1 MAYDFRSEGIRTQR
15 LIASGTDTNDIG
27 LLIYSS
33 SNAADGESGMR
44 GARSAGLTS
53 RLTTVG
59 KDVWMYVDGVPSNDP
74 RFVTSWK
81 RDQRDQQKVVL
92 FNGDVV
98 VSGTLYASTQV
109 VQVDE
114 SVAGDFLV
122 PNNLYVSGTSVF
134 NNARR
139 TQ

>member
-1 MAYDFRSEGIRTQR
+1 
-15 LIASGTDTNDIG
+15 
-27 LLIYSS
+27 
-33 SNAADGESGMR
+33 MR

-53 RLTTVG
+53 RLSTVG

-98 VSGTLYASTQV
+98 VSGTLYALS
-109 VQVDE
+109 
-114 SVAGDFLV
+114 LIHI
-122 PNNLYVSGTSVF
+122 
-134 NNARR
+134 
-139 TQ
+139 